1 MTKQTKTVKVSKALE
16 KHTNAKLLIE
26 GKKLGQVSVVNLK
39 TEQVLR
45 AIYFGFDKPDAL
57 QVSPVGGHA
66 ITLFKPDDL
75 IECGIADEKGYRFTA
90 ASNSALV
97 ALGYHPSA
105 VLLWLSQMRL
115 NGQPVVFI
123 KDEAL
128 VVLHCAAAQCAR
140 DLVFNYEKL
149 AIIKGKPRVLSKPI
163 LDNYKRVGK
172 PKTFA

>member
-1 MTKQTKTVKVSKALE
+1 MTKRISKAMK
-16 KHTNAKLLIE
+16 KHTNAVDLLA

-39 TEQVLR
+39 VEQVLR

-66 ITLFKPDDL
+66 ITLFKPDEL

-97 ALGYHPSA
+97 ALGYHPTA

-115 NGQPVVFI
+115 NGQPVVFL
-123 KDEAL
+123 KDDKL

-149 AIIKGKPRVLSKPI
+149 AMVKGKPRVISKPI

-172 PKTFA
+172 PALFA

>member
-1 MTKQTKTVKVSKALE
+1 MAKHTKVSKQLND
-16 KHTNAKLLIE
+16 HTNAVALLE

-39 TEQVLR
+39 VEQVLR

-66 ITLFKPDDL
+66 ITLYKPDEL
-75 IECGIADEKGYRFTA
+75 IECGIADEKGYRLHPS
-90 ASNSALV
+90 SNSALI
-97 ALGYHPSA
+97 ALGYHPTA

-115 NGQPVVFI
+115 NGEPVVFI
-123 KDEAL
+123 KDEML

-140 DLVFNYEKL
+140 DVVFNYEKL
-149 AIIKGKPRVLSKPI
+149 AIIKGKPRVVSKPF

-172 PKTFA
+172 PALFA

>member
-1 MTKQTKTVKVSKALE
+1 MSKVNKAVAFE
-16 KHTNAKLLIE
+16 AK
-26 GKKLGQVSVVNLK
+26 KAPQVSVVNLK

-66 ITLFKPDDL
+66 ITLFKPDEL
-75 IECGIADEKGYRFTA
+75 IECGVADEKGYRSAA

-97 ALGYHPSA
+97 ALGYHPTA

-115 NGQPVVFI
+115 NGQPVVFL
-123 KDEAL
+123 KDDKL
-128 VVLHCAAAQCAR
+128 VVMHCAAAQCAR

-149 AIIKGKPRVLSKPI
+149 AMIKGKPRVVGKPI
-163 LDNYKRVGK
+163 LENYRRVGK
-172 PKTFA
+172 PKNFA

>member
-1 MTKQTKTVKVSKALE
+1 MSKHISKALS
-16 KHTNAKLLIE
+16 KHTNAVDLLA

-39 TEQVLR
+39 VEQVLR

-66 ITLFKPDDL
+66 ITLFKPDEL
-75 IECGIADEKGYRFTA
+75 IECGIADEKGYRFSA

-97 ALGYHPSA
+97 ALGYHPTA

-115 NGQPVVFI
+115 NGQPVVFL
-123 KDEAL
+123 KDDKL
-128 VVLHCAAAQCAR
+128 VVLHIAAAQCAR

-149 AIIKGKPRVLSKPI
+149 AMVKGKPRVVSKPI

-172 PKTFA
+172 PALFA

>member
-1 MTKQTKTVKVSKALE
+1 MSKRISKAMG
-16 KHTNAKLLIE
+16 KHTNAVDLLA

-39 TEQVLR
+39 VEQVLR

-66 ITLFKPDDL
+66 ITLFKPDEL
-75 IECGIADEKGYRFTA
+75 IECGVADEKGYRFAA

-97 ALGYHPSA
+97 ALGYHPTA

-115 NGQPVVFI
+115 NGQPVVFL
-123 KDEAL
+123 KDNKL

-140 DLVFNYEKL
+140 DVVFNYEKL
-149 AIIKGKPRVLSKPI
+149 AMVKGKPRVVSKPI

-172 PKTFA
+172 PALFA

>member
-1 MTKQTKTVKVSKALE
+1 MSKVNKAVAFE
-16 KHTNAKLLIE
+16 AK
-26 GKKLGQVSVVNLK
+26 KAPQVSVVNLK

-66 ITLFKPDDL
+66 ITLFKPDEL
-75 IECGIADEKGYRFTA
+75 IECGIADEKGYRFAA

-97 ALGYHPSA
+97 ALGYHPTA

-115 NGQPVVFI
+115 NGQPVVFL
-123 KDEAL
+123 KDNKL
-128 VVLHCAAAQCAR
+128 VVMHCAAAQCAR
-140 DLVFNYEKL
+140 DIVFNYEKL
-149 AIIKGKPRVLSKPI
+149 AMVKGKPRVVSKPI

-172 PKTFA
+172 PALFA

>member
-1 MTKQTKTVKVSKALE
+1 MSKRISKAMK
-16 KHTNAKLLIE
+16 KHTNAVDLLA

-39 TEQVLR
+39 VEQVLR

-66 ITLFKPDDL
+66 ITLFKPDEL
-75 IECGIADEKGYRFTA
+75 IECGVADEKGYRFSA

-97 ALGYHPSA
+97 ALGYHPTA

-115 NGQPVVFI
+115 NGQPVVFL
-123 KDEAL
+123 KDDKL

-149 AIIKGKPRVLSKPI
+149 AMVKGKPRVISKPI

-172 PKTFA
+172 PALFA

>member
-1 MTKQTKTVKVSKALE
+1 MTKRISKAMK
-16 KHTNAKLLIE
+16 KHTNAVDLLA
-26 GKKLGQVSVVNLK
+26 GMKLGQVSVVNLK
-39 TEQVLR
+39 VEQVLR

-66 ITLFKPDDL
+66 ITLFKPDEL
-75 IECGIADEKGYRFTA
+75 IECGVADEKGYRFSA

-97 ALGYHPSA
+97 ALGYHPTA

-115 NGQPVVFI
+115 NGQPVVFL
-123 KDEAL
+123 KDDKL

-149 AIIKGKPRVLSKPI
+149 AMVKGKPRVISKPI

-172 PKTFA
+172 PALFA

>member
-1 MTKQTKTVKVSKALE
+1 MSKRISKAMK
-16 KHTNAKLLIE
+16 KHTNAVDLLA

-66 ITLFKPDDL
+66 ITLFKPDEL
-75 IECGIADEKGYRFTA
+75 IECGVADEKGYRFTA

-97 ALGYHPSA
+97 ALGYHPTA

-115 NGQPVVFI
+115 NGQPVVFL
-123 KDEAL
+123 KDNKL

-149 AIIKGKPRVLSKPI
+149 AMVKGKPRVISKPI

-172 PKTFA
+172 PALFA

>member
-1 MTKQTKTVKVSKALE
+1 MTKRISKALS
-16 KHTNAKLLIE
+16 KHTNAVDLLA

-39 TEQVLR
+39 VEQVLR

-66 ITLFKPDDL
+66 ITLFKPDEL
-75 IECGIADEKGYRFTA
+75 IECGVADEKGYRFSA

-97 ALGYHPSA
+97 ALGYHPTA

-115 NGQPVVFI
+115 NGQPVVFL
-123 KDEAL
+123 KDDKL

-149 AIIKGKPRVLSKPI
+149 AMVKGKPRVVSKPI

-172 PKTFA
+172 PALFA

>member
-1 MTKQTKTVKVSKALE
+1 MSKRISKAMG
-16 KHTNAKLLIE
+16 KHTNAVDLLA

-66 ITLFKPDDL
+66 ITLFKPDEL
-75 IECGIADEKGYRFTA
+75 IECGIADEKGYRFSA

-97 ALGYHPSA
+97 ALGYHPTA
-105 VLLWLSQMRL
+105 VLMWLSQMRL
-115 NGQPVVFI
+115 NGQPVVFL
-123 KDEAL
+123 KDNKL
-128 VVLHCAAAQCAR
+128 VVMHCAAAQCAR

-149 AIIKGKPRVLSKPI
+149 AMVKGKPRVVSKPI

-172 PKTFA
+172 PALFA